1 METKFAKGERGYQFT
16 LQEGIPGTRRTA
28 GANPRVSMIID
39 RPAGK
44 EALKKQRT
52 VSNDSIVERPDLR
65 GRMKKSSGSCRHCLD
80 TGHWHVDAAGEPR
93 TAPGRVPVPTSDSCM
108 AI

>member
-28 GANPRVSMIID
+28 GANPQVSMIID

-93 TAPGRVPVPTSDSCM
+93 TAPGR
-108 AI
+108 